1 MTSPRRMGTE
11 NSKTRFLLMD
21 IVERLMLE
29 EGYAAV
35 GIRRVAREA
44 DVTPA
49 LVHYYFRTLDDLFLA
64 VIRRR
69 SEQELQAQT
78 RALDSDRLLHSLW
91 TYNSHPMGTALNV
104 EFIALSNHR
113 KAIRAEL
120 VSYAEQARTLQMEA
134 LAKHLEARGID
145 PEILPPLAL
154 TALISTVSRALAMED
169 TMGLTKGHDELLPLV
184 EEHLRKIDDAPVH
197 ETE

>member
-1 MTSPRRMGTE
+1 MTSSRRMGPE
-11 NSKTRFLLMD
+11 NSKTRFLLLD
-21 IVERLMLE
+21 TAERLMLE

-69 SEQELQAQT
+69 SEQELETQT
-78 RALDSDRLLHSLW
+78 RALESDRLLHSLW
-91 TYNSHPMGTALNV
+91 TYNSHPAGTALNV

-120 VSYAEQARTLQMEA
+120 VSYAERARRLQMEA
-134 LAKHLEARGID
+134 LDRYLRARGID
-145 PEILPPLAL
+145 TEGFPPLAL
-154 TALISTVSRALAMED
+154 TTLISTISRALAMEE
-169 TMGLTKGHDELLPLV
+169 TMGLAMGHDEVLAVV
-184 EEHLRKIDDAPVH
+184 EAHLRKIDDASARA
-197 ETE
+197 TE

>member
-1 MTSPRRMGTE
+1 MTAPRRMGAA

-21 IVERLMLE
+21 ITERLMLE

-44 DVTPA
+44 EVTPA

-69 SEQELQAQT
+69 SEQELAAQE
-78 RALDSDRLLHSLW
+78 RALASDRLLHSLW
-91 TYNSHPMGTALNV
+91 TYNSHPMGTALNI

-120 VSYAEQARTLQMEA
+120 VDYAEKARAMQMEA
-134 LAKHLEARGID
+134 LGKYLKARGID
-145 PEILPPLAL
+145 PETLPPLAL
-154 TALISTVSRALAMED
+154 TALISTVSRALAMEE
-169 TMGLTKGHDELLPLV
+169 TMGLTLGHEELLPLI
-184 EEHLRKIDDAPVH
+184 EEQLRKIDDTAVRDPR
-197 ETE
+197 